1 MTPNRRVLNAG
12 LLLVLVTASP
22 VLPVPLRGMEAQTGS
37 AADRAYNNG
46 YQAGYKLGRAD
57 AQAGKPLNY
66 RQAPAYIRSTDGFR
80 EETSGDLEQ
89 YRINYRAGFADGYQ
103 EGYKTSGAAAPAAAV
118 AKPVPPPPAPPP
130 DAMRVAADEAF
141 GNGYR
146 EGYAL
151 GQRGAGGKYQ
161 PGEAAVSKDA
171 AQGYDAARFP
181 SLDDYKFN
189 FRQGFEYGYDDGFH
203 GRASDPRRNILRK
216 VSSQNITGT
225 TVPAPSSGPLSLPEG
240 TTLRLRLN
248 NTISTRSS
256 RQGDR
261 FTATVSEP
269 VYVQGSSTVAI
280 PAGSGVTGVVSMV
293 ERPGRVKGVA
303 QLHLRYDTLTP
314 PGGKEHPMQAST
326 VSVQDKEG
334 NRVDER
340 EGTVKGKKSTGR
352 DAATVG
358 GTSALGAIIGGIAG
372 GGKGAAIGA
381 GVGAGAGAGGVLA
394 TRGKEIDLPSGT
406 PVEIRLLQTLELRP

>member
-1 MTPNRRVLNAG
+1 MKPIMRPNKKVLCAG
-12 LLLVLVTASP
+12 LLLALLAASP
-22 VLPVPLRGMEAQTGS
+22 VLAAQTGS

-46 YQAGYKLGRAD
+46 YQAGYKMGRAD
-57 AQAGKPLNY
+57 AQAAKPLNY
-66 RQAPAYIRSTDGFR
+66 AQTSAYRRSTDGWR
-80 EETSGDLEQ
+80 EASSGDLEQ
-89 YRINYRAGFADGYQ
+89 YRANYRAGFADGYQ
-103 EGYKTSGAAAPAAAV
+103 EGYKAGGAGAPAAAV
-118 AKPVPPPPAPPP
+118 LKPVPPPPAPPP
-130 DAMRVAADEAF
+130 AAMRVAADEAF

-151 GQRGAGGKYQ
+151 GKRDAPGNYR
-161 PGEAAVSKDA
+161 PGEAAVYKDA
-171 AQGYDAARFP
+171 EQGYDAARFP
-181 SLDDYKFN
+181 SQDDYKFN

-216 VSSQNITGT
+216 VSSQNIAGATA
-225 TVPAPSSGPLSLPEG
+225 PAPASSGTPLSLPEG

-269 VYVQGSSTVAI
+269 VYVQGTSTVAI
-280 PAGSGVTGVVSMV
+280 PAGSTVTGVVSMV

-303 QLHLRYDTLTP
+303 QLHLRYETLTP
-314 PGGKEHPMQAST
+314 PGGKGYTLQAST

-334 NRVDER
+334 NRVDEG

-381 GVGAGAGAGGVLA
+381 GVGAGVGTGGVLA
-394 TRGKEIDLPSGT
+394 TRGKEIDLASGT

>member
-1 MTPNRRVLNAG
+1 MTPSVGVLGAG
-12 LLLVLVTASP
+12 VLLALLAASP
-22 VLPVPLRGMEAQTGS
+22 VLPGGLEAQTGS

-46 YQAGYKLGRAD
+46 FQAGYKLGSAD
-57 AQAGKPLNY
+57 AMAGKPVNY
-66 RQAPAYIRSTDGFR
+66 AQTSAYRRATDGWK
-80 EETSGDLEQ
+80 EESSGDLEQ
-89 YRINYRAGFADGYQ
+89 YRANYRAGFADGYQ
-103 EGYKTSGAAAPAAAV
+103 EARKAGGATPPAPAP
-118 AKPVPPPPAPPP
+118 AKAVPPPPVSPVSG
-130 DAMRVAADEAF
+130 MRAAADEAF
-141 GNGYR
+141 ANGYR
-146 EGYAL
+146 EGYTQ
-151 GQRGAGGKYQ
+151 GKSDAGGSYR
-161 PGEAAVSKDA
+161 PGEAAVYKDA
-171 AQGYDAARFP
+171 EQGYDAARFA
-181 SLDDYKFN
+181 SLEDYKFN

-216 VSSQNITGT
+216 VSSQQAAGT
-225 TVPAPSSGPLSLPEG
+225 APPAYSAPLSVPEG

-269 VYVQGSSTVAI
+269 VYLQDTSTVAI
-280 PAGSGVTGVVSMV
+280 PVGSRVAGAVSMV

-303 QLHLRYDTLTP
+303 QLHLRYETLTP
-314 PGGKEHPMQAST
+314 PGGKEYSLQAST

-334 NRVDER
+334 NRVDEG

-381 GVGAGAGAGGVLA
+381 GAGAAAGVGGVLA